1 MKAGYRILNGEID
14 IEKDICIC
22 VANNQN
28 TNEVLNMPYYLPIK
42 TLEYE
47 IGVWKIKQ

>member
-1 MKAGYRILNGEID
+1 MKAGYEIINCEID
-14 IEKDICIC
+14 IEEDICIC
-22 VANNQN
+22 VANNHD
-28 TNEVLNMPYYLPIK
+28 TNEVLNMPYRLPIK